1 MLKSMFRKEFA
12 SVRKY
17 FKIEDIERV
26 KFQLD
31 HFNEVKFSTFV
42 GNELVANKIH
52 VSIKAIADM
61 KFQYEIVCTSENGR
75 KFQMYAS
82 DLEIALKILSEKV
95 FNTNTSIEYSCD
107 NKTGEDANTV
117 ARWWFSSSVNSMN
130 G

>member
-31 HFNEVKFSTFV
+31 HFNEVKFKTFV
-42 GNELVANKIH
+42 GNEFVANKIH

-61 KFQYEIVCTSENGR
+61 KFQYEVVCFSEVNNR
-75 KFQMYAS
+75 KMQMYTT
-82 DLEIALKILSEKV
+82 DLETALRILGEKN
-95 FNTNTSIEYSCD
+95 FQY
-107 NKTGEDANTV
+107 
-117 ARWWFSSSVNSMN
+117 
-130 G
+130 

>member
-42 GNELVANKIH
+42 GNELLSNKFH

-61 KFQYEIVCTSENGR
+61 KFQYEVVCFSEVNNR
-75 KFQMYAS
+75 KMQMYTT
-82 DLEIALKILSEKV
+82 DLETALRILVEKI
-95 FNTNTSIEYSCD
+95 FNTNTNIEYSCD
-107 NKTGEDANTV
+107 NKTGEDAYNNTA
-117 ARWWFSSSVNSMN
+117 ARWWFSSCNT
-130 G
+130 